1 MEKLLYEDQGFVN
14 LTFIEMETKNRE
26 FENCSFK
33 HCDFSNGVFLSCK
46 FMDCVFTNCNLS
58 MVKFPDCQMNNATFI
73 DCKLLGLNFSQC
85 LDFLFGVRFEGC
97 LMDYCSFARKKSPK
111 TQFKK
116 CSMRHVDFLESDLS
130 KSVFSD
136 TDLTNAVFESTI
148 LKEVDFTTA
157 SNYSIDPERNTIK
170 KAKFSLYGIEGLLQK
185 YDIKIV

>member
-58 MVKFPDCQMNNATFI
+58 MVKFPDCQMNNATFM

-116 CSMRHVDFLESDLS
+116 CSMRHVDFFESDLS

>member
-1 MEKLLYEDQGFVN
+1 
-14 LTFIEMETKNRE
+14 
-26 FENCSFK
+26 
-33 HCDFSNGVFLSCK
+33 
-46 FMDCVFTNCNLS
+46 
-58 MVKFPDCQMNNATFI
+58 
-73 DCKLLGLNFSQC
+73 
-85 LDFLFGVRFEGC
+85 
-97 LMDYCSFARKKSPK
+97 
-111 TQFKK
+111 
-116 CSMRHVDFLESDLS
+116 MRHVDFFESDLS